1 SQYSDW
7 FNIHPN
13 FTLYPSTFDEA
24 VNTCHNLDWQ
34 NLNWQGHST
43 IGAPWMWGGGYTSIY
58 NHVDVPGGKSCAF
71 HPNRYVIPANSGHTN
86 GVNVVL
92 CDGSVRFVTLGISIS
107 TWRALG
113 SMNGGDM
120 IGSDW

>member
-1 SQYSDW
+1 
-7 FNIHPN
+7 
-13 FTLYPSTFDEA
+13 
-24 VNTCHNLDWQ
+24 
-34 NLNWQGHST
+34 QGHST
-43 IGAPWMWGGGYTSIY
+43 IGAPWLWGGGYTSIY

-92 CDGSVRFVTLGISIS
+92 CDGSTRFVSNGISLP

-113 SMNGGDM
+113 SMNAGDM